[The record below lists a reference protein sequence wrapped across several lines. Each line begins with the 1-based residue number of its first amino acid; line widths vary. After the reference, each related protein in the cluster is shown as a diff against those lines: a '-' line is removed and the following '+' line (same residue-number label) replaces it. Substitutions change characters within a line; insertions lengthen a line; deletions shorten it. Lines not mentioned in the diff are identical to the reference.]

1 MEKLYKILLDTN
13 FILIHHK
20 FNIDIISEI
29 ERVLPGKY
37 ELLTLSSVI
46 DELKKLKSIG
56 RFGLA
61 FIEQNNIKVIDWPEK
76 GDKGLLSYA
85 EKHGC
90 ILATNDKELRK
101 KARMKHIPVLF
112 MRKKRILDCEGV
124 E

>member
-37 ELLTLSSVI
+37 ELITLSSVV
-46 DELKKLKSIG
+46 DELKKLKTIG

-61 FIEQNNIKVIDWPEK
+61 FIEHNNIKVIDWPEK
-76 GDKGLLSYA
+76 GDRGLLSYA

-90 ILATNDKELRK
+90 ILATNDRELRK
-101 KARMKHIPVLF
+101 KAREKSIPILF

>member
-29 ERVLPGKY
+29 ERILPGKY
-37 ELLTLSSVI
+37 ELLTLSSVV
-46 DELKKLKSIG
+46 DELKNLKTIG

-61 FIEQNNIKVIDWPEK
+61 FIEQNNIKVVDWPEK
-76 GDKGLLSYA
+76 GDRGLLSYA

-90 ILATNDKELRK
+90 ILATNDKELIK